1 MMQWD
6 PANSGARLMCSSNS
20 PAINFVHLFPL
31 TVTVVVPSVLIQH
44 SLWVFRLVLAFILM
58 TYS

>member
-6 PANSGARLMCSSNS
+6 PANSGAQLMCCSNS
-20 PAINFVHLFPL
+20 PTVNFVHLFPL

-44 SLWVFRLVLAFILM
+44 NLWVFRLVLAFVLM